1 MTIHNRRGVKMTYQ
15 TILFEKNN
23 RVATIT
29 FNRPQAMN
37 AMDLVMMEE
46 LGDCFGKLQEAT
58 DVQVVVLKGEGR
70 AFSSGGDIKGMVQGD
85 LDLGKAMDLVS
96 NYIRSLY
103 TLPMITIAQVHGAAA
118 GLGLSTALACDFVI
132 AEETSKIAMNFIGIG
147 LVPDGGGHFFMQ
159 ERLGA
164 VKAKQ
169 AIWQGEVMPGT
180 KAHKVGLVDELV
192 AEGLIEETVE
202 SMVTTLLNSPI
213 LSMIATK
220 KIINGS
226 KLEQLN
232 YVLEQETITQPL
244 MRKTAD
250 HLEGI
255 QAFVD
260 KRQPNFNGQ

>member
-1 MTIHNRRGVKMTYQ
+1 MTIHVKRGVEMTYE
-15 TILFEKNN
+15 TILFEKKD
-23 RVATIT
+23 RVATVT

-37 AMDLVMMEE
+37 AMDLVMMAE
-46 LGDCFGKLQEAT
+46 LEDCFGKLQVDQ
-58 DVQVVVLKGEGR
+58 DVQIVILKGEGR
-70 AFSSGGDIKGMVQGD
+70 AFSSGGDIKGMVQGNFD
-85 LDLGKAMDLVS
+85 LNKAMVLVS
-96 NYIRSLY
+96 DYIRSLY

-169 AIWQGEVMPGT
+169 TIWQGEVMPGT
-180 KAHKVGLVDELV
+180 KAHKIGLVDELV
-192 AEGLIEETVE
+192 AEGLLNEEIEKITN
-202 SMVTTLLNSPI
+202 TLLNSPL

-232 YVLEQETITQPL
+232 HVLAQETVIQPI
-244 MRKTAD
+244 MRETMD

-255 QAFVD
+255 QAFVE
-260 KRQPNFNGQ
+260 KRKPQFKGQ

>member
-1 MTIHNRRGVKMTYQ
+1 MTFN
-15 TILFEKNN
+15 TILFEKEA
-23 RVATIT
+23 RTATVT

-46 LGDCFGKLQEAT
+46 LGEVFEQLKADKE
-58 DVQVVVLKGEGR
+58 VQIVILKGSGK
-70 AFSSGGDIKGMVQGD
+70 AFSSGGDIKGMVGGE
-85 LDLGKAMDLVS
+85 LDIERAMDLVAQ
-96 NYIRSLY
+96 YIRSLY
-103 TLPMITIAQVHGAAA
+103 TLPMVTIAQIHGAAA

-164 VKAKQ
+164 VRAKQ
-169 AIWQGEVMPGT
+169 TIWQGEVMPGT
-180 KAHKVGLVDELV
+180 KAHKIGLVDELV
-192 AEGLIEETVE
+192 AEGLLEEAVE
-202 SMVTTLLNSPI
+202 EMKQNLLQSPI

-220 KIINGS
+220 KIINGA

-232 YVLEQETITQPL
+232 YMLDRESETQPV
-244 MRKTAD
+244 MRQTKD

-255 QAFVD
+255 QAFVE
-260 KRQPNFNGQ
+260 KRHPKFIGQ

>member
-1 MTIHNRRGVKMTYQ
+1 MTYQ
-15 TILFEKNN
+15 TVVFEKKE
-23 RVATIT
+23 RVATII

-46 LGDCFGKLQEAT
+46 LGQCLEDLHKDENIQI
-58 DVQVVVLKGEGR
+58 VILKGEGK
-70 AFSSGGDIKGMVQGD
+70 AFSSGGDIKGMVQGSFD
-85 LDLGKAMDLVS
+85 IDEAMVLVS
-96 NYIRSLY
+96 KYIRLLY
-103 TLPMITIAQVHGAAA
+103 TLPKITIAQIHGAAA

-147 LVPDGGGHFFMQ
+147 LIPDGGGHFFME

-169 AIWQGEVMPGT
+169 TIWQGEVMPGT

-192 AEGLIEETVE
+192 AEGLLDETVE
-202 SMVTTLLNSPI
+202 TMVETLLKSP
-213 LSMIATK
+213 LQSMIATK
-220 KIINGS
+220 NIIHHS
-226 KLEQLN
+226 KLEQLD
-232 YVLEQETITQPL
+232 YVLQKEMETQPI

-255 QAFVD
+255 QAFVE
-260 KRQPNFNGQ
+260 KRQPDFKGK

>member
-1 MTIHNRRGVKMTYQ
+1 MTHQ
-15 TILFEKNN
+15 TVVFEKKE
-23 RVATIT
+23 RVATII

-46 LGDCFGKLQEAT
+46 LGQCLEDLHKDENIQI
-58 DVQVVVLKGEGR
+58 VILKGEGK
-70 AFSSGGDIKGMVQGD
+70 AFSSGGDIKGMVQGSFD
-85 LDLGKAMDLVS
+85 IDEAMVLVS
-96 NYIRSLY
+96 KYIRLLY
-103 TLPMITIAQVHGAAA
+103 TLPKITIAQIHGAAA

-147 LVPDGGGHFFMQ
+147 LIPDGGGHFFME

-169 AIWQGEVMPGT
+169 TIWQGEVMPGT

-192 AEGLIEETVE
+192 AEGLLDETVE
-202 SMVTTLLNSPI
+202 TMVETLLKSP
-213 LSMIATK
+213 LQSMIATK
-220 KIINGS
+220 NIIHHS
-226 KLEQLN
+226 KLEQLD
-232 YVLEQETITQPL
+232 YVLQKEMETQPI

-255 QAFVD
+255 QAFVE
-260 KRQPNFNGQ
+260 KRQPDFKGK

>member
-1 MTIHNRRGVKMTYQ
+1 MTYQ
-15 TILFEKNN
+15 TILFEKKE

-46 LGDCFGKLQEAT
+46 LGQCFEELQASA
-58 DVQVVVLKGEGR
+58 DVQIVVLKGAGK
-70 AFSSGGDIKGMVQGD
+70 AFSSGGDIKGMVQGN
-85 LDLGKAMDLVS
+85 LDIDEAMVLVS
-96 NYIRSLY
+96 NYMRLLY

-147 LVPDGGGHFFMQ
+147 LVPDGGGHFFME

-169 AIWQGEVMPGT
+169 AIWQGEIMPGT
-180 KAHKVGLVDELV
+180 KAHKIGLVDELV
-192 AEGLIEETVE
+192 AEGLLDETIEKMTVQ
-202 SMVTTLLNSPI
+202 LLQSP
-213 LSMIATK
+213 LLAMIASK

-232 YVLEQETITQPL
+232 NVLQQESVTQPL
-244 MRKTAD
+244 MRRTAD

-255 QAFVD
+255 QAFVE
-260 KRQPNFNGQ
+260 KRSPNFKGQ

>member
-1 MTIHNRRGVKMTYQ
+1 MTYQ
-15 TILFEKNN
+15 TILFEKEE
-23 RVATIT
+23 RVATIS

-37 AMDLVMMEE
+37 ALDLVMMEE
-46 LGDCFGKLQEAT
+46 LG
-58 DVQVVVLKGEGR
+58 QVFEELHKDKEIQIVILKGEGR
-70 AFSSGGDIKGMVQGD
+70 AFSSGGDIKGMLTGG
-85 LDLGKAMDLVS
+85 LDIEKAMVLVS

-169 AIWQGEVMPGT
+169 AIWKGEVMPGT
-180 KAHKVGLVDELV
+180 KAQKIGLVDELV
-192 AEGLIEETVE
+192 AEGLLDEEVE
-202 SMVTTLLNSPI
+202 KFKQALLNSPI
-213 LSMIATK
+213 AAMIATK
-220 KIINGS
+220 EIINGS
-226 KLEQLN
+226 KINELN
-232 YVLEQETITQPL
+232 DALKQETKTQPM
-244 MRKTAD
+244 MRKTTD

-255 QAFVD
+255 QAFVE
-260 KRQPNFNGQ
+260 KRQPKFTGK